1 MKKEESMKWLM
12 ILFMALSGVLAVS
25 CNKEAVPM
33 GGGLVE
39 EEHTLTLRVVPDGV
53 RTKALDADDTPISD
67 GLHRLDLYVFHK
79 NEPILDEHIVLE
91 PNPSGITTYSFKEKK
106 GERIGV
112 LAIGNLDEDTS
123 KLLEGKTLGQLNN
136 DDDPE
141 AWIVLSANNFA
152 TDRIV
157 MVGANDYQFTKD
169 GNVSIEL
176 RRLMYRIDI
185 GKIIVA
191 PENDEILGKEIYV
204 KNIAL
209 TNICNYFVP
218 LNSDSIGH
226 FYSWYLFFGNEYN
239 LDNALG
245 AVERGFEF
253 YKNAPKGWNA
263 NGSFTLEG
271 PGILNSSFPYM
282 INSNFQKDPGVL
294 NVDATGVLKEV
305 THQQY
310 NNAVGEGLMVQAGDM
325 DASHSMNVDK
335 CFYGFMG
342 RGVFNEYSIVS
353 EYKSQNI
360 YPKLVIELSI
370 DGKSWFYP
378 IPLIHPQPNTVY
390 KIDNITIKDYGSEYS
405 NFFPIKYVVDYTIKV
420 AEWSEITIEN
430 MNVGADPVTG
440 EPVELYDE
448 Q

>member
-1 MKKEESMKWLM
+1 
-12 ILFMALSGVLAVS
+12 
-25 CNKEAVPM
+25 M

-53 RTKALDADDTPISD
+53 RTKVLDADDTPISD

-91 PNPSGITTYSFKEKK
+91 PDPSGITTYSFKEKK

-191 PENDEILGKEIYV
+191 PENDELLGKEIYV

-271 PGILNSSFPYM
+271 PGILNGSFPYM

-420 AEWSEITIEN
+420 AEWSEITVEN

>member
-1 MKKEESMKWLM
+1 MKRLM
-12 ILFMALSGVLAVS
+12 ILFVALAGVLAVS
-25 CNKEAVPM
+25 CNKELALSS
-33 GGGLVE
+33 GE
-39 EEHTLTLRVVPDGV
+39 IADEEHTLTIRVVTDGV
-53 RTKALDADDTPISD
+53 KTRAFSSDDVPITD

-91 PNPSGITTYSFKEKK
+91 PDPSGITTYSFKEKK

-112 LAIGNLDEDTS
+112 LAIGNLDEDTA

-191 PENDEILGKEIYV
+191 PENNELLGKEIYV

-271 PGILNSSFPYM
+271 PGILNGSFPYM

-310 NNAVGEGLMVQAGDM
+310 NNAAGEGLMVQAGDM